1 MAWSDKRKLP
11 MTKTTFENTLQFA
24 KSMDRKDPLK
34 KFRKEFHFP
43 KIKGKDSLYFCGN
56 SLGLQPKKAKEY
68 VNQELMDWAKLG
80 VTGHF
85 KAKNPWLPYH
95 EFLTCS
101 TAGIAGAMESEVVVM
116 NTLSVNLH
124 LMMVSFYRPTS
135 TRYKILIESMAFPSD
150 HYAVASQAQFH
161 GYDPRAAV
169 LKLTPRPGEQLLRTE
184 DILSTIEKEGQQI
197 ALILLGNVNYLTGQ
211 AFDMKLIAEAG
222 HKQGCKVG
230 FDLAHGAGNLKLNL
244 HDDGVDFATW
254 CSYKYL
260 NSGPG
265 SLSGCFVHERH
276 LNNRSL
282 PRFAGWWGHDKVKR
296 FEMKPDFDPMPTAE
310 AWQLSN
316 PPIFQLAAL
325 RASMELFDQAKMERL
340 RNKSEMLTGYLNFI
354 INQIGSSSISMITP
368 TDPAQRGC
376 QLSLQVKNGKQL
388 EEKLL
393 KAGVI
398 CDFRAPDIIRFSPVP
413 LYNSFE
419 DVFKL
424 GALLKKYV

>member
-1 MAWSDKRKLP
+1 
-11 MTKTTFENTLQFA
+11 MTPKFENSLQFA
-24 KSMDRKDPLK
+24 RTLDRKDPLK
-34 KFRKEFHFP
+34 TFRNEFHFP
-43 KIKGKDSLYFCGN
+43 KDKGKASLYFCGN
-56 SLGLQPKKAKEY
+56 SLGLQPKKAKAY
-68 VNQELMDWAKLG
+68 VNQELSDWEKLG
-80 VTGHF
+80 VSGHF
-85 KAKNPWLPYH
+85 KAKHPWFPYH
-95 EFLTCS
+95 EFLTSS
-101 TAGIAGAMESEVVVM
+101 TAKIAGAMEPEVVVM

-124 LMMVSFYRPTS
+124 LMMVSFYRPSS
-135 TRYKILIESMAFPSD
+135 TRFKILIESMAFPSD

-161 GYDPRAAV
+161 GYDPGTAII
-169 LKLTPRPGEQLLRTE
+169 KLTPRPGEHLLRTE
-184 DILSTIEKEGQQI
+184 DILSVIEKEGQEI

-260 NSGPG
+260 NAGPG

-282 PRFAGWWGHDKVKR
+282 PRLAGWWGHNKDKR
-296 FEMKPDFDPMPTAE
+296 FEMKPEFDPMPTAE

-316 PPIFQLAAL
+316 PPILQLAAL
-325 RASMELFDQAKMERL
+325 RASMELFDKATMTKLRAK
-340 RNKSEMLTGYLNFI
+340 SVTLTGYLNFVVDEI
-354 INQIGSSSISMITP
+354 RNSSISMITS

-376 QLSLQVKNGKQL
+376 QLSFQIKNGKQL
-388 EEKLL
+388 EEKL
-393 KAGVI
+393 KKDGVI
-398 CDFRAPDIIRFSPVP
+398 CDFRAPDIIRFSPAP

-419 DVFKL
+419 DIFRL
-424 GALLKKYV
+424 GILLKKYV